1 VAKEDKKPMQL
12 NEYDDEFEEMVEC
25 PEGCGRKFKESALE
39 RHVRVCKK
47 VFQQKRKAFDTKE

>member
-1 VAKEDKKPMQL
+1 MQL
-12 NEYDDEFEEMVEC
+12 NEYEDEFEEMVEC

-39 RHVRVCKK
+39 KHVRVCKK